1 MSIVAGL
8 DGCPGGWVQ
17 VMVSADGQGK
27 TQVMVVPDIAAVVS
41 NVDSGRL
48 AAVGIDIPIG
58 LPDSGSRRCDIEA
71 RKMIGPRRNSVFPA
85 PARGLLGSETYEE
98 ASARSRA
105 ISGKG
110 ISRQTFAILPRIHEV
125 DLLMTPDRQRHL
137 VEVHPEV
144 CFTILAGGPMAHH
157 KATNEGRAERLA
169 ALRRVFPD
177 VDEHGETNPTNTARR
192 RPRCLRRCLERAPM
206 VSEDS
211 CSTRR
216 YHRRQGSPYG
226 NDRLTLDYPS
236 SICR

>member
-177 VDEHGETNPTNTARR
+177 VDEHAVRRIRRTQPDDVLDAYAAAWSARR
-192 RPRCLRRCLERAPM
+192 WLARTHVQLGGTTDGRGLRMEMIA
-206 VSEDS
+206 
-211 CSTRR
+211 
-216 YHRRQGSPYG
+216 
-226 NDRLTLDYPS
+226 
-236 SICR
+236 